1 MEPKFQTSFIPKKP
15 ISSPDG
21 AGMTVT
27 RRTNIFSIVATV
39 VFVMTALVS
48 LAMFLYK
55 NILNDQIKQADA
67 SVAQARL
74 AYEPEIIQDLI
85 DVSTKI
91 KSSEELLESHVV
103 ASEVLN
109 LLEELTVRRMR
120 FDEFAYKN
128 SGLGLP
134 EVKMRG
140 EVQSYNALAQQQEIF
155 FSNDYLKD
163 PKFSGMSLTE
173 NGFINV
179 NFETKL
185 DPSLVSYKQAVSAL
199 PVNQ

>member
-21 AGMTVT
+21 AGIAVV
-27 RRTNIFSIVATV
+27 RRTNIFSIVASV
-39 VFVMTALVS
+39 VFIMTALVS
-48 LAMFLYK
+48 VAMFLYK
-55 NILNDQIKQADA
+55 NILNEQIKKSDA
-67 SVAQARL
+67 SVAEARL

-91 KSSEELLESHVV
+91 NSSKGLLENHVV

-109 LLEELTVRRMR
+109 LIEELTVRRMR
-120 FDEFAYKN
+120 FDEFLYKN
-128 SGLGLP
+128 DGIGLP

-155 FSNDYLKD
+155 FANDYMKE
-163 PKFSGMSLTE
+163 PKFSGMTLAE
-173 NGFINV
+173 NGFVRV
-179 NFETKL
+179 NFTTSL
-185 DPSLVSYKQAVSAL
+185 DPSLVSYKKAINAL
-199 PVNQ
+199 PN